1 MKRTKWVTGNYDGAA
16 ARRLVEELGLP
27 SLVSKLLAARGIV
40 SVGDARAFL
49 AKSTDGLHDPF
60 LLRDMDKAVARLNA
74 AINDGEKI
82 AVYGD
87 YDADGVTATYTV
99 LHYLK
104 SIGADCTYY
113 IPDRLSEGYGVAS
126 NTLRE
131 LADMGVKVIVTVDT
145 GITAVDEAKLA
156 TELGMDMIITDHHKC
171 GETLPE
177 ACAVVN
183 PSREDCSYP
192 FSGLAGVGVA
202 YKLVSAMCGNDR
214 EVLRRYLP
222 YVCIGTIADVM
233 PLCDE
238 NRIIVSLGVEL
249 LSETESPG
257 LAALL
262 DNAGATKKEPL
273 SAGAIGFLIG
283 PRINAAGRMGSASLA
298 LELLFA
304 DNKEDAKR
312 LAAQLGEKN
321 NERRECE
328 NKIMSEVLAKLEE
341 HPEYLDE
348 SAAVIDGDRWHH
360 GVLGIVASRICNR
373 FGKPAVL
380 ISSDEDGCRGSGRS
394 VPGISLHSA
403 LGKCADVV
411 EKFGGH
417 DLAAGV
423 VIKRENIPE
432 FRKKLCEALL
442 PEMREYVPVLE
453 IDFEASPDELT
464 IEQLDAL
471 SIMEPYGKMNEAPKL
486 RMNNCKVS
494 QIFPIG
500 GNRHLKIMLEHGKRF
515 QCVYFGKT
523 LQEISFGEG
532 DYIDVVFT
540 PEINNYNGRSVQ
552 LHIKDARPCE
562 EELERIDGALGTI
575 EKLKAGDCSGAET
588 VSYGELGTI
597 WRTITKKVFEADA
610 PITAMQ
616 KKICAADRGI
626 TVYKFLTA
634 LEIFREVGLLEFECD
649 GERVHISVADHNNKV
664 NLADSAIY
672 RALNGSGR

>member
-1 MKRTKWVTGNYDGAA
+1 MKRTKWVTGNYDSDV
-16 ARRLVEELGLP
+16 ARRLGEEFKLP
-27 SLVSKLLAARGIV
+27 SLASKLLAARGIV
-40 SVGDARAFL
+40 SVNDARAFL
-49 AKSTDGLHDPF
+49 EKNIDGLHDPF
-60 LLRDMDKAVARLNA
+60 LLRDMDRAVARLNS
-74 AINDGEKI
+74 AIKNGEKI

-104 SIGADCTYY
+104 SIGADCIYH
-113 IPDRLSEGYGVAS
+113 IPDRLSEGYGVAE

-131 LADMGVKVIVTVDT
+131 LAENRVKVIVTVDT
-145 GITAVDEAKLA
+145 GITAVEEAKLA
-156 TELGMDMIITDHHKC
+156 SELGMDMIITDHHKC
-171 GETLPE
+171 GDVLPK
-177 ACAVVN
+177 ACAVIN
-183 PSREDCSYP
+183 PNREDCAYP
-192 FSGLAGVGVA
+192 FSQLAGVGVA
-202 YKLVSAMCGNDR
+202 YKLVSALCGNDE

-233 PLCDE
+233 PLCGE
-238 NRIIVSLGVEL
+238 NRTIVSLGVEL
-249 LSETESPG
+249 LSGTENPG
-257 LAALL
+257 LEALL
-262 DNAGATKKEPL
+262 DNAGAVKKEPL
-273 SAGAIGFLIG
+273 SAGAIGFLVG

-304 DNKEDAKR
+304 DNKDDAKR

-321 NERRECE
+321 YERRECE
-328 NKIMSEVLAKLEE
+328 NKIMNEVLEKLDA

-373 FGKPAVL
+373 FGRPAVL

-403 LGKCADVV
+403 LGKCADLV

-423 VIKRENIPE
+423 VIKKENIPE
-432 FRKKLCEALL
+432 FRRRLCEALL

-453 IDFEASPDELT
+453 IDFLVSPDELT

-494 QIFPIG
+494 QIVPIG
-500 GNRHLKIMLEHGKRF
+500 GNRHLKITVEHGKKL

-523 LQEISFGEG
+523 LHEISFGEG
-532 DYIDVVFT
+532 DYIDIVFT
-540 PEINNYNGRSVQ
+540 PEINNYNGRNVQ

-562 EELERIDGALGTI
+562 EELRRIDSALGAI
-575 EKLKAGDCSGAET
+575 QKLKAGDSSDAET
-588 VSYGELGTI
+588 IKYAELGTI
-597 WRTITKKVFEADA
+597 WRTITKKAFETDA
-610 PITAMQ
+610 PITSMH
-616 KKICAADRGI
+616 KKICGVDRGI
-626 TVYKFLTA
+626 TVYKFLAA
-634 LEIFREVGLLEFECD
+634 LEIFREVDLLEFEYD
-649 GERVHISVADHNNKV
+649 GERLHISVADHNNKV
-664 NLADSAIY
+664 DLADSAIY
-672 RALNGSGR
+672 SALNSSGG